1 LPYLFKT
8 KKFNILLNN
17 HGIIITRAH
26 NIEIMKNHT
35 IKRREI
41 MNKILQFSQ
50 IAVMFALVISITAL
64 AQPNSQPTQGG
75 NPSMQGGP
83 SMQGRAGGGPSGAP
97 AGMPGGMPAGGSGGP
112 PGGMQRGTPI
122 AEITGQTV
130 KVDDTY
136 FKGKSSATEIS
147 DFTISADNQ
156 NVVGVNINAQEGAGP
171 IVVKNGRIS
180 LIEKGTAISIAGQSN
195 ALIDGVVVW
204 NKGNA
209 DGVSAGDDT
218 NTLVKNSV
226 IYGAQDPKTYRR
238 GAPFALGIAGSMR
251 VTCAIGNSKITYE
264 DSIVVSGSWAALS
277 TDAGSGVC
285 LKANNVLAGI
295 GTLEVAEKGKKY
307 TATKTVNNVTYGF
320 TLGDSAN
327 YNSGYISYCDTGF
340 HNYYNDCRFYGTDYA
355 QILSTSRASATF
367 TGKDSYIYSDRI
379 GVMWHKNA
387 GGTVDITD
395 GAWYAKQCLFMMK
408 GYSSTDTD
416 GCWPNLI
423 VDNTELKVGP
433 GGVLLQLMT
442 SDDCG
447 LNFEALQ
454 VPAVESDW
462 SKVKCLLGTKVQ
474 KTYSEGFPPTINYV
488 FLSGGKEVGVSA
500 DKRDEWLKANPDA
513 KPVMV
518 DYEPQK
524 TATAVFRNLKVEAD
538 IYNSVWEAY
547 QAMDVTF
554 EKASI
559 TGVISSSFANHVD
572 AKGQPLAGGTVI
584 KADSTLDCH
593 LGMGRLKNTAAPTVN
608 NPVYLTLAEGS
619 TWNISGTSYISRLV
633 IDDSSSIKAKKGAVT
648 MTVNGVATPIKAGTY
663 EGKIVISTE
672 H

>member
-1 LPYLFKT
+1 
-8 KKFNILLNN
+8 
-17 HGIIITRAH
+17 
-26 NIEIMKNHT
+26 MK
-35 IKRREI
+35 
-41 MNKILQFSQ
+41 KILRISQ
-50 IAVMFALVISITAL
+50 TAAIFALLFCVIAL
-64 AQPNSQPTQGG
+64 AAD
-75 NPSMQGGP
+75 GP
-83 SMQGRAGGGPSGAP
+83 SVPGSQS
-97 AGMPGGMPAGGSGGP
+97 GMPGGPGGMPGGP
-112 PGGMQRGTPI
+112 PMQNNKSI
-122 AEITGQTV
+122 VDITGQNV
-130 KVDDTY
+130 KVDDAY

-147 DFTISADNQ
+147 DFTISSDNEG
-156 NVVGVNINAQEGAGP
+156 VVGVNINAQEGADKI
-171 IVVKNGRIS
+171 IVRNGRIS
-180 LIEKGTAISIAGQSN
+180 LIEKGTAISIAGNSN
-195 ALIDGVVVW
+195 TLIDGVVVW

-209 DGVSAGDDT
+209 DGLSAAGDT
-218 NTLVKNSV
+218 NTHVKNTV

-238 GAPFALGIAGSMR
+238 VSPFALGLAGSMR
-251 VTCAIGNSKITYE
+251 VTNAVQNAKITYE

-285 LKANNVLAGI
+285 LKADNVLAGI

-307 TATKTVNNVTYGF
+307 TATRTVNNVTYGF

-340 HNYYNDCRFYGTDYA
+340 HNYYNNCRFYGTDYDL
-355 QILSTSRASATF
+355 ILSTSNGSATV
-367 TGKDSYIYSDRI
+367 TGRDTCFYSDRI

-395 GAWYAKQCLFMMK
+395 GSWYAKQCMFMMK

-423 VDNTELKVGP
+423 VDKTDLEVGP

-474 KTYSEGFPPTINYV
+474 KTYSEGFPPTMNYV
-488 FLSGGKEVGVSA
+488 FLSDGKEVGVSA
-500 DKRDEWLKANPDA
+500 DKLDEWVKANPDA

-524 TATAVFRNLKVEAD
+524 TATSVFKNLKVEGD

-547 QAMDVTF
+547 QAVDLTF
-554 EKASI
+554 ENASV

-572 AKGQPLAGGTVI
+572 AKGQPLEGGTVI
-584 KADSTLDCH
+584 KADSSLDCH
-593 LGMGRLKNTAAPTVN
+593 LGMGRLKNTVAPTVN
-608 NPVYLTLAEGS
+608 NPVYLTLSHGS
-619 TWNISGTSYISRLV
+619 TWIITNTSYISRLV
-633 IDDSSSIKAKKGAVT
+633 IDDSSSVKAEEGAVT

-663 EGKIVISTE
+663 EGKIIITTKS
-672 H
+672 